1 MNEVILKLLQRLPEL
16 DARLRAAGF
25 SVSPDR
31 WQSVYD
37 LIHRLDWD
45 KRLPDEADQLALLLA
60 PLFCNNKVE
69 QQSFYGLFRHWVA
82 GDFAVAESSAQ
93 VVHRSALAH
102 KQQQA
107 YQKKTRFWPWFWVT
121 LVLLTVTGVA
131 VYFATWPPEPT
142 LTPPKDAQQTLEKI
156 AGQARDIKPPDEG
169 AKPVELQPVPPRRPA
184 EPVVLDAMRQGYLLA
199 GRYLLTSLPLILLI
213 VWLLNRLWRK
223 RVVLRFHRN
232 QQNDPLMYLK
242 LRHSNTSLPFG
253 WGEFFHRLKRGGSM
267 TTRKLDIEKTID
279 KTIHRAGL
287 FTPVMLTRDPQ
298 PAYLVLMNRIH
309 RLDHTADRAQT
320 LIDRL
325 EEANVTVYRFEYQTD
340 PRNCYSTGQ
349 SRKVYSLGQL
359 SRHYAGCRLLLIGD
373 GEGLL
378 DPFSGTLQR
387 WVRLFETWETR
398 VLLTP
403 APQPWDAR
411 EAQIAH
417 SGFAVAPFQVN
428 GLEAVSEWLL
438 KPSLGAGIWYAQEGS
453 DPVPELFTQD
463 EAEWCSSAPPQDY
476 DAEQVC
482 TTLYEYLGQSGY
494 RLLSACAVYP
504 QLVSVL
510 TLSLDQLLYPG
521 DSGTQ
526 REQRLVRLSR
536 LPWFREGRIP
546 DYLRRDLLKRVAKP
560 VLERIND
567 AYRQIFDR
575 VSDSPGQQR
584 TNLPFITRRTG
595 GYRAYIRDLVRFAP
609 AGTPMADSLFADVLF
624 GGRQSLLDYVLPK
637 QLARWLPGK
646 RYRLWP
652 VVSTAAASA
661 LLVAAV
667 QVGWIWA
674 SPAMERLML
683 QKMRAANGAI
693 NLSIATH
700 EETRT
705 LGDALEQALRARGF
719 NQITRQYAKPL
730 SDRVRLDSKQR
741 GEIIQTQLTREFVRT
756 QVAKA
761 RKALQGQLDKLFKS
775 TRAVIRIEPG
785 QLTRYINDEFADSLQ
800 QRLIKTLASDEVDLA
815 DQTMIRRVVEQQ
827 ISVLIGELE
836 TELTRQ
842 LKLFFSQPGVGL
854 EQRGFDNKTSGFIRA
869 NSGDIINP
877 EVEAV
882 KILDEATSIIRTL
895 FSQQLTQDLVTI
907 AEPIAKAYREALNQ
921 ALEKA
926 GEDRRSIPDAI
937 VYLPGHG
944 RVAEAIRERLIY
956 LTYGTGDYQL
966 IAEPGSLLESGQSP
980 LHLSINLSRPLVAGG
995 AFRDRL
1001 QIPLQQNQVPKEQ
1014 VEAADQ
1020 PVTPI
1025 EPEMVQIPAGR
1036 FLMGSPAS
1044 ETDRYSNEGPQ
1055 HEVTLRAFAL
1065 GKTEVPFDEYDR
1077 FARATGREL
1086 PDDEGWGRG
1095 KRPVINVSWN
1105 DAPAYAQ
1112 WLSEETGK
1120 RYRLPTEAE
1129 WEYAARAGTTTPFS
1143 TGECI
1148 TTDQANYDGNYD
1160 YAGCGAKTWVD
1171 RGATLAA
1178 GSLPPN
1184 PWGLHEVHGNVWEW
1198 VQDCWHDN
1206 YEGAPKDGAAWETDG
1221 DCTLG
1226 VVRGGDWDNTP
1237 ENLRSANR
1245 LRVTTYVAYSILA
1258 FRLARTL

>member
-1 MNEVILKLLQRLPEL
+1 MKLIQRLPEL

-37 LIHRLDWD
+37 LIHRLDQD
-45 KRLPDEADQLALLLA
+45 KRLPDVADQLALLIA

-69 QQSFYGLFRHWVA
+69 QQSFHTLFRHWAA
-82 GDFAVAESSAQ
+82 GESAVADSSDE

-102 KQQQA
+102 RQA
-107 YQKKTRFWPWFWVT
+107 QTYQNKTRFWPWFWVA
-121 LVLLTVTGVA
+121 LILLTAAGIA
-131 VYFATWPPEPT
+131 AYFATQPQEQT

-156 AGQARDIKPPDEG
+156 AEQEHDKKPTPD
-169 AKPVELQPVPPRRPA
+169 KPVELQPVPPRRPA

-199 GRYLLTSLPLILLI
+199 GHYLLMSVPLIILI

-242 LRHSNTSLPFG
+242 LRHNNKSLPFG
-253 WGEFFHRLKRGGSM
+253 WGEFFRRLKRGGSV

-298 PAYLVLMNRIH
+298 PAYLVLMNRAH

-340 PRNCYSTGQ
+340 PRTCYSTGQ
-349 SRKVYSLGQL
+349 SRKAYALGQL
-359 SRHYAGCRLLLIGD
+359 MRHYAGCRLLLIGD

-378 DPFSGTLQR
+378 DPFSGALQR

-438 KPSLGAGIWYAQEGS
+438 KPSLGAGIWYTQAGS
-453 DPVPELFTQD
+453 EPVPELFTQD
-463 EAEWCSSAPPQDY
+463 EAEWCASTPPQDY

-494 RLLSACAVYP
+494 RLLSACVVYP

-510 TLSLDQLLYPG
+510 TLSLDQVLYPG
-521 DSGTQ
+521 DSGTL

-536 LPWFREGRIP
+536 LPWFREGRLP
-546 DYLRRDLLKRVAKP
+546 DYLRRDLLQRVAKP
-560 VLERIND
+560 VLERINE
-567 AYRQIFDR
+567 AYRQIFAQ
-575 VSDSPGQQR
+575 VSDSPGQKR
-584 TNLPFITRRTG
+584 TNLPFITQRTG
-595 GYRAYIRDLVRFAP
+595 GYRAYFRDLVRFAP

-652 VVSTAAASA
+652 VVSAVLATA
-661 LLVAAV
+661 LLVAVV
-667 QVGWIWA
+667 QAGWSWA
-674 SPAMERLML
+674 SPAMERFML
-683 QKMRAANGAI
+683 QQLRTANGAI
-693 NLSIATH
+693 HLSIATH
-700 EETRT
+700 EETRA

-719 NQITRQYAKPL
+719 TQITRQYAKPV
-730 SDRVRLDSKQR
+730 SDRVRLDANQR
-741 GEIIQTQLTREFVRT
+741 GAIIQAQLTREFVRA

-775 TRAVIRIEPG
+775 TRQIVPIDAG
-785 QLTRYINDEFADSLQ
+785 QFTRDFNDAFADSLH
-800 QRLIKTLASDEVDLA
+800 QRLIKALASDKVDLA
-815 DQTMIRRVVEQQ
+815 DQTLIRRTVEQQ
-827 ISVLIGELE
+827 ISVVNKELE
-836 TELTRQ
+836 AELTKQ
-842 LKLFFSQPGVGL
+842 LKLLYSLPALGL
-854 EQRGFDNKTSGFIRA
+854 EPRGFNNQASGIIRVGSE
-869 NSGDIINP
+869 NTDPVIKLNRLI
-877 EVEAV
+877 VEAT
-882 KILDEATSIIRTL
+882 LAIRTA
-895 FSQQLTQDLVTI
+895 FFQPLTQGLAAT
-907 AEPIAKAYREALNQ
+907 AEPIAQAYRDALAQ
-921 ALEKA
+921 VLEKA
-926 GEDRRSIPDAI
+926 GEDRRSLPDAI
-937 VYLPGHG
+937 VYLPGYE
-944 RVAEAIRERLIY
+944 RVAEALRQRLSY
-956 LTYGTGDYQL
+956 LAYGTGDYQL
-966 IAEPGSLLESGQSP
+966 IEEPGRQLESDQDP
-980 LHLSINLSRPLVAGG
+980 LHLSVNLSRPLVAGG

-1001 QIPLQQNQVPKEQ
+1001 QIPLRQERPTVKEP
-1014 VEAADQ
+1014 VAAAD
-1020 PVTPI
+1020 PPTTPI
-1025 EPEMVQIPAGR
+1025 EPEMVLIPAGT

-1044 ETDRYSNEGPQ
+1044 EEGRDDDEGPQ
-1055 HEVTLRAFAL
+1055 HEVSLRAFEL
-1065 GKTEVPFDEYDR
+1065 GKTEVTFDEYDR
-1077 FARATGREL
+1077 FARATGRVL

-1095 KRPVINVSWN
+1095 DRPVINVSWD
-1105 DAPAYAQ
+1105 DALAYTQ
-1112 WLSEETGK
+1112 WLSEQTDK
-1120 RYRLPTEAE
+1120 AYRLPTEAE

-1143 TGECI
+1143 TGDCI
-1148 TTDQANYDGNYD
+1148 TTDQANYNGTFA
-1160 YAGCGAKTWVD
+1160 YAGCGAKTGVF
-1171 RGATLAA
+1171 RGETVPA

-1184 PWGLHEVHGNVWEW
+1184 PWGLHEVHGNAWEW
-1198 VQDCWHDN
+1198 VRDCWHEN
-1206 YEGAPKDGAAWETDG
+1206 YTSAPKDGTAWESG
-1221 DCTLG
+1221 GECALR
-1226 VVRGGDWDNTP
+1226 VVRGGGWNDDP
-1237 ENLRSANR
+1237 EHLRSAYRNR
-1245 LRVTTYVAYSILA
+1245 FTTDEAAGSLG